1 MCNRRRPE
9 RAYCWPPAA
18 GSTILACGLLSVGSA
33 GSAGTV
39 LAAVGMTPLQA
50 GLATLPAAAA
60 MIAATPLITPLAVRI
75 GPGRRS

>member
-1 MCNRRRPE
+1 M
-9 RAYCWPPAA
+9 
-18 GSTILACGLLSVGSA
+18 LSVGSA